1 MKPSTPLLDER
12 AFATAD
18 EQAVVAAAVTGSQ
31 PAAREL
37 VRRFERPVYNL
48 LVRLVR
54 DRSAADDLSQETFLK
69 FFRTLRRYDPQYRV
83 AAWLLK
89 IAHNTG
95 IDHLRR
101 HRPEL
106 VPLDAPPDD
115 EGRSLSETI
124 PDPSAPSPAQ
134 VAERMSLSQALD
146 AALERIRPEYRT
158 AIVLRH
164 QEELDYAEIAH
175 VTGWPIGTVKTYLHR
190 ARLALARELEGAG
203 WAPLERSETRTR
215 TNP

>member
-1 MKPSTPLLDER
+1 MKPPQHLLDDR

-18 EQAVVAAAVTGSQ
+18 DQAVVAAAVTGSQ

-54 DRSAADDLSQETFLK
+54 DRSAAEDLSQDTFLK
-69 FFRTLRRYDPQYRV
+69 FFRTLRRYDPQYRL
-83 AAWLLK
+83 AAWILK

-101 HRPEL
+101 HRPDL
-106 VPLDAPPDD
+106 VPLDAPSDE
-115 EGRSLSETI
+115 EGRSLAESV
-124 PDPSAPSPAQ
+124 PDPSAPTPAQ

-164 QEELDYAEIAH
+164 QEELEYVEIAH

-190 ARLALARELEGAG
+190 ARLALARELEAAG
-203 WAPLERSETRTR
+203 WAPNRPETRTR
-215 TNP
+215 IGP

>member
-1 MKPSTPLLDER
+1 MKPSPPLLDDR

-18 EQAVVAAAVTGSQ
+18 DQTVVAAAVTGSQ
-31 PAAREL
+31 AAAREL
-37 VRRFERPVYNL
+37 VKRFERPVYNL

-54 DRSAADDLSQETFLK
+54 DRSAAEDLSQETFLK
-69 FFRTLRRYDPQYRV
+69 FFRTLRRYDPQYRL
-83 AAWLLK
+83 AAWMLK

-95 IDHLRR
+95 IDYLRR

-106 VPLDAPPDD
+106 VPLDAPED
-115 EGRSLSETI
+115 EGRSLSEAI
-124 PDPSAPSPAQ
+124 PDPSAPTPAQ

-164 QEELDYAEIAH
+164 QEELDYVEIAH

-190 ARLALARELEGAG
+190 ARLALARELEAAG
-203 WAPLERSETRTR
+203 WAPLDRSETRSR
-215 TNP
+215 TKP